1 MFIVF
6 SVKCHEDTLESLVSR
21 CSDYISEELSLN
33 IFIVGITSPSAQG
46 LDGGSWNRWYN

>member
-6 SVKCHEDTLESLVSR
+6 SVNCHADTQESLVIR
-21 CSDYISEELSLN
+21 CFDNISEELTSI

-46 LDGGSWNRWYN
+46 LDGES